1 MSKYLLG
8 IDVGGTEVK
17 MGAFDFQGNNLF
29 KWAITTDRS
38 DSGKNIIP
46 DIAASIR
53 KELNDRSIPLKD
65 ISYAGMGVPGAVS
78 DGKHVNKC
86 VNLGWDLVDVSGDLG
101 KLLDDMPVVVG
112 NDANTAA
119 LGEIWQGAAMGYDS
133 MVLLTIGTDIG
144 GAVIIDGKCV
154 NGAFGGGGEIGH
166 MIINTSETHAHGCGK
181 KGCFGYYA
189 SGTGLSIMGT
199 DKLGKEVTAKDVID
213 LTKAGDETAKEVF
226 EEYCRIFGRGCA
238 IVSCV
243 VEPQVIV
250 LGGGVSKAGEMLSSN
265 IKKYFEEYAFHSAL
279 DTEIVCSKLMND
291 SGIFGGAKM
300 ALQELEKGN

>member
-17 MGAFDFQGNNLF
+17 MGAFDYDGNNLF
-29 KWAITTDRS
+29 KWAIPTDIS

-46 DIAASIR
+46 DIAASIK
-53 KELNDRSIPLKD
+53 KELGNKDIKLSD

-86 VNLGWDLVDVSGDLG
+86 VNLGWDLVDASGDLG
-101 KLLDDMPVVVG
+101 KLLDGMSVVVG

-166 MIINTSETHAHGCGK
+166 MIINTSETRAHGCGK

-199 DKLGKEVTAKDVID
+199 DKLGKEVTAKDVMD
-213 LTKAGDETAKEVF
+213 LTKAGDEAAKEVF
-226 EEYCRIFGRGCA
+226 EEYCKIFGRGCA

-265 IKKYFEEYAFHSAL
+265 IKKYFKEYAFHSAL

-291 SGIFGGAKM
+291 AGIFGGAKM
-300 ALQELEKGN
+300 AMQELEKEK